1 MKKTSINKIKIGLLL
16 VASCTLGSACKKSVF
31 DVVDPNAI
39 DASLFNSASAA
50 TEYVTNVYTIAAP
63 AWPLPT
69 AVHNSTDEFYNST
82 TTELYGQLT
91 TESVTDI
98 SGTGTTSFYSIMY
111 NINAG
116 IQGIEQGTLDAPT
129 KALLKGQLYYF
140 RAYMYF
146 NAVKLYGGVPLVL
159 KPFNLITDN
168 LLIPR
173 NKTSEC
179 IKQITSDLDSCYAL
193 PARWS
198 LSTDGGRVT
207 KDAALALKG
216 KVLMY
221 WASPQ
226 FNPNNADPTR
236 WEAAYQ
242 ACELAYQTALTD
254 GYKLM
259 TNYNQIFT
267 DETATNTERIF
278 WRTYDITSTSPTHGN
293 NIESLTRPYSE
304 TVAGGGS
311 YQPTWNLV
319 QAYGTKDGLAIT
331 DPNAPVTA
339 LPVAGYYDSELWWL
353 NRDPRLAASIAYN
366 GSVWNLSGKTN
377 RFQWNYTGMLDDAPT
392 PTKTGFYIKKFS
404 ITTLSPAAATFS
416 SNTGGGSGIDYIETR
431 FAELLLNAA
440 ETANGSGRFGEAQTL
455 LVALRTA
462 RGLIAGS
469 YNYGVAKIT
478 SQAQMFTELWRERE
492 VEFALEGKRYDD
504 LRRNRQFDKLSGTSR
519 QSFFNAAKS
528 PYVAG
533 ALPSGGP
540 ASGKTYANYLDV
552 ADPVTLVKP
561 RDLINVNIKAQYEQY
576 FTFSVTSLETSSAT
590 PVISWPTNY
599 YFFPLPAAFLNSD
612 IKLQQTNGWPNGSF
626 DPLQ

>member
-1 MKKTSINKIKIGLLL
+1 MKKNSINKRKIGLLL
-16 VASCTLGSACKKSVF
+16 VVLGILGMGCKKSVLEQ
-31 DVVDPNAI
+31 VNPNAI

-50 TEYVTNVYTIAAP
+50 NEFVNNIYTLAAP

-91 TESVTDI
+91 VESVTDI
-98 SGTGTTSFYSIMY
+98 SGTGTTSFYYIMY
-111 NINAG
+111 QINAG
-116 IQGIEQGTLDAPT
+116 IQGIEQGTLDAAT
-129 KALLKGQLYYF
+129 KAQLKGQLYYF

-146 NAVKLYGGVPLVL
+146 NAIKLYGGVPLVL

-173 NKTSEC
+173 SKTSDC
-179 IKQITSDLDSCYAL
+179 VKQIASDLDSCYAL

-236 WEAAYQ
+236 WEPAYQ
-242 ACELAYQTALTD
+242 ACELAYTTALAD

-259 TNYNQIFT
+259 TNYSQIFT
-267 DETATNTERIF
+267 DETASNTERIF
-278 WRTYDITSTSPTHGN
+278 WRTYDITSISPTHGN

-304 TVAGGGS
+304 TISGGGS

-319 QAYGTKDGLAIT
+319 QAYGTFDGLPIT
-331 DPNAPVTA
+331 DPQAVS
-339 LPVAGYYDSELWWL
+339 VSGYDSELWWL
-353 NRDPRLAASIAYN
+353 KRDPRLAASIAYN
-366 GSVWNLSGKTN
+366 GCVWNLSGKTN
-377 RFQWNYTGMLDDAPT
+377 RLQWNYTGMLDDNNT
-392 PTKTGFYIKKFS
+392 PTKTGFYCRKFNIIS
-404 ITTLSPAAATFS
+404 LSPAAAVYN
-416 SNTGGGSGIDYIETR
+416 SNSGGGSGIDFNETR
-431 FAELLLNAA
+431 FAEVLLNAA
-440 ETANGSGRFGEAQTL
+440 EAANGSDRFAEAQTL
-455 LVALRTA
+455 LVSLRQA
-462 RGLIAGS
+462 RGLSAGS
-469 YNYGVAKIT
+469 FNYGVAKIT
-478 SQAQMFTELWRERE
+478 SKDQMFTELWRERE
-492 VEFALEGKRYDD
+492 VEFAIEGKRYDD
-504 LRRNRQFDKLSGTSR
+504 LRRTRQFDKLSGTTR
-519 QSFFNAAKS
+519 QSFFCAAKS

-533 ALPSGGP
+533 SGSV
-540 ASGKTYANYLDV
+540 AGKIYLDV

-561 RDLINVNIKAQYEQY
+561 RDLINVNVRAQYEQY
-576 FTFSVTSLETSSAT
+576 FTTAVASLETNSST

-599 YFFPLPAAFLNSD
+599 YFFAFPTAFISTD
-612 IKLQQTNGWPNGSF
+612 IKLQQTIGWPNGVF
-626 DPLQ
+626 DPTK